1 MAQEYALSSSTL
13 VGVTTAPRAD
23 GAKRHDYLT
32 PSLLSL
38 TKAGWQPPHVF
49 AEPDSNFTALVSAG
63 VSSVYR
69 NADTLGCY
77 ANWKQGLTHLLRL
90 ADDMNAEC
98 LGSCRWLL
106 MLQDD
111 VIWSDKTNP
120 ASLYAAVHSVP
131 RPEQVGAFS
140 WYTSPSMVGTDDTGF
155 VHAALHKHSFWGA
168 LALMFPIESAR
179 RLLTAPRFVNH
190 PKDCRLDVVIGNTLS
205 LDLCLRLL
213 VHNPSLCDHIGA
225 FSTLGRH
232 KIKGI
237 QSNRR
242 GHMFA

>member
-1 MAQEYALSSSTL
+1 MAQEYDLAQATL

-49 AEPDSNFTALVSAG
+49 AEPNSEFAALVSAG
-63 VSSVYR
+63 VASVYR

-90 ADDMNAEC
+90 ADDRNAEC
-98 LGSCRWLL
+98 QGSCRWLL

-111 VIWSDKTNP
+111 VIWSDSANP
-120 ASLYAAVHSVP
+120 ESLYAAIHSVP
-131 RPEQVGAFS
+131 RPEQVGVCS

-168 LALMFPIESAR
+168 LALMFPVESAR
-179 RLLTAPRFVNH
+179 RLLNASRFVNH
-190 PKDCRLDVVIGNTLS
+190 PQDCRLDVVIGNTLS